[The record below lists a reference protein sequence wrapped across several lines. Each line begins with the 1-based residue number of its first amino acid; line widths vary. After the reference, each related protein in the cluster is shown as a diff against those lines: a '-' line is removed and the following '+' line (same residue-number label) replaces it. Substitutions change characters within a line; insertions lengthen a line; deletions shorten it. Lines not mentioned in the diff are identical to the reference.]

1 MSLVIA
7 TPQLLATAALDLASI
22 GSQVSA
28 ANAAA
33 AMPTTEVV
41 AAAADEVSAAIAG
54 LFGAHARQYQAL
66 SVQVAAFHEQFVQ
79 ALTAAAGRYA
89 STEAAVER
97 SLLGAV
103 NAPTEALLGRPLI
116 GNGAD
121 GTAPGQPGA
130 AGGLLFG
137 NGGNGAAGGFGQT
150 GGSGGAAGL
159 IGNGGNGG
167 AGGTGAAGGAG
178 GNGGWLW
185 GNGGNGGVGGTS
197 VAAGI
202 GGAGGNGGNARLFGH
217 GGAVV
222 PAAPASPGQTGS
234 IPRPAPR
241 PAPGTARQMCPASVI
256 KPAATAESRR
266 ATLRAPLAVM
276 VATGPTV

>member
-28 ANAAA
+28 ANAVA

-159 IGNGGNGG
+159 IGNG
-167 AGGTGAAGGAG
+167 
-178 GNGGWLW
+178 
-185 GNGGNGGVGGTS
+185 
-197 VAAGI
+197 
-202 GGAGGNGGNARLFGH
+202 
-217 GGAVV
+217 
-222 PAAPASPGQTGS
+222 
-234 IPRPAPR
+234 
-241 PAPGTARQMCPASVI
+241 
-256 KPAATAESRR
+256 
-266 ATLRAPLAVM
+266 
-276 VATGPTV
+276 

>member
-137 NGGNGAAGGFGQT
+137 DGGNGAAGGFGQT

-167 AGGTGAAGGAG
+167 GRKPAATAARAAMA
-178 GNGGWLW
+178 LPARRP
-185 GNGGNGGVGGTS
+185 VAPAATVPPRRQARARPPAVPVVTAVPPLP
-197 VAAGI
+197 VAA
-202 GGAGGNGGNARLFGH
+202 
-217 GGAVV
+217 
-222 PAAPASPGQTGS
+222 AAT
-234 IPRPAPR
+234 
-241 PAPGTARQMCPASVI
+241 
-256 KPAATAESRR
+256 AATAESRAGR
-266 ATLRAPLAVM
+266 HCERLLAVM

>member
-167 AGGTGAAGGAG
+167 RWYARPAVPVGTGCGCGATAATAVSAAPA
-178 GNGGWLW
+178 WPQAS
-185 GNGGNGGVGGTS
+185 GVRAVT
-197 VAAGI
+197 AATPGCS
-202 GGAGGNGGNARLFGH
+202 AMA
-217 GGAVV
+217 APVV
-222 PAAPASPGQTGS
+222 PAARPRRGKRGQSHARPRGQHRGQPG
-234 IPRPAPR
+234 RCVR
-241 PAPGTARQMCPASVI
+241 HR
-256 KPAATAESRR
+256 
-266 ATLRAPLAVM
+266 
-276 VATGPTV
+276 

>member
-137 NGGNGAAGGFGQT
+137 DGGNGAAGGFGQT

-159 IGNGGNGG
+159 IGNGGDGG
-167 AGGTGAAGGAG
+167 AGGTGGLGDVNGGLAGIGGNAGFVGNGGAG
-178 GNGGWLW
+178 GNGQLGS
-185 GNGGNGGVGGTS
+185 GGGVPWGGGGGGT
-197 VAAGI
+197 
-202 GGAGGNGGNARLFGH
+202 GGWGL
-217 GGAVV
+217 
-222 PAAPASPGQTGS
+222 
-234 IPRPAPR
+234 
-241 PAPGTARQMCPASVI
+241 GTA
-256 KPAATAESRR
+256 
-266 ATLRAPLAVM
+266 
-276 VATGPTV
+276 GP

>member
-159 IGNGGNGG
+159 IGNGGNGQRRRG
-167 AGGTGAAGGAG
+167 RVDRQRRQRPGPGPAASAYPSE
-178 GNGGWLW
+178 
-185 GNGGNGGVGGTS
+185 V
-197 VAAGI
+197 
-202 GGAGGNGGNARLFGH
+202 
-217 GGAVV
+217 VV
-222 PAAPASPGQTGS
+222 PAAAVVCCS
-234 IPRPAPR
+234 
-241 PAPGTARQMCPASVI
+241 
-256 KPAATAESRR
+256 
-266 ATLRAPLAVM
+266 APLEQTAPTADPGPERAVTQSGIDSTPQ
-276 VATGPTV
+276 ADHR

>member
-167 AGGTGAAGGAG
+167 AGGTGLMPGINGTGGAG
-178 GNGGWLW
+178 GSRGQIS
-185 GNGGNGGVGGTS
+185 GNPGT
-197 VAAGI
+197 
-202 GGAGGNGGNARLFGH
+202 
-217 GGAVV
+217 
-222 PAAPASPGQTGS
+222 PGQ
-234 IPRPAPR
+234 
-241 PAPGTARQMCPASVI
+241 
-256 KPAATAESRR
+256 
-266 ATLRAPLAVM
+266 
-276 VATGPTV
+276 

>member
-202 GGAGGNGGNARLFGH
+202 GGAGGNGGNAGCS
-217 GGAVV
+217 AMAAPVV